1 MNKKPSELYQKA
13 EDELKRAQGELYR
26 PAEDV
31 VSYSACLFSRKALTN
46 YLQALSLLYAEKNSV
61 EMGEMPTI
69 EDWISFS
76 RQYSDDLKDV
86 DFSSLNCKC
95 NEILEDES
103 EQIVFCTSVDK
114 VHHCSELAEKV
125 REILVK
131 EFPSAL

>member
-13 EDELKRAQGELYR
+13 DDELQRAQNELYR

-46 YLQALSLLYAEKNSV
+46 YIQALSILYAEREGVSI
-61 EMGEMPTI
+61 GEMNTI
-69 EDWISFS
+69 EEWIDFS
-76 RQYSDDLKDV
+76 RKYSDELKEV

-125 REILVK
+125 REILTN
-131 EFPSAL
+131 EFQSEL

>member
-1 MNKKPSELYQKA
+1 MKKKPSELYQKA

>member
-1 MNKKPSELYQKA
+1 MNKKPSDLYKKA
-13 EDELKRAQGELYR
+13 EEELKRAQGELYR

-31 VSYSACLFSRKALTN
+31 VSYSACLFSRKALTD
-46 YLQALSLLYAEKNSV
+46 YLQALSLLYAEKNGV
-61 EMGEMPTI
+61 EMGDMPAI
-69 EDWISFS
+69 EDWIRFS

-95 NEILEDES
+95 NDILEDES

-125 REILVK
+125 RDILIK

>member
-31 VSYSACLFSRKALTN
+31 VSYSACLFSRKALAN

>member
-46 YLQALSLLYAEKNSV
+46 YLQALSVLYAEKNNV

-76 RQYSDDLKDV
+76 RQFSEELKDV

-125 REILVK
+125 RDILVK
-131 EFPSAL
+131 EFPEAL

>member
-1 MNKKPSELYQKA
+1 MKKKPSELYQKA

-46 YLQALSLLYAEKNSV
+46 YLQALSLLYAEKNNAGIDGMS
-61 EMGEMPTI
+61 TI
-69 EDWISFS
+69 EDWIGFS
-76 RQYSDDLKDV
+76 RQYSNDLKDV

-125 REILVK
+125 RDILVK
-131 EFPSAL
+131 EFPSAF

>member
-1 MNKKPSELYQKA
+1 MNNNPSELYRKA
-13 EDELKRAQGELYR
+13 EEELKRAQQELYR

-46 YLQALSLLYAEKNSV
+46 YLQAISLLYAEKNHLKV
-61 EMGEMPTI
+61 GEMSTI

-76 RQYSDDLKDV
+76 RQYSKDLREL

-114 VHHCSELAEKV
+114 VHHCSDLAEKV
-125 REILVK
+125 RDILVN
-131 EFPSAL
+131 EFPSVP

>member
-1 MNKKPSELYQKA
+1 MKKKPSDLYQKA

-46 YLQALSLLYAEKNSV
+46 YLQALSLLYAEKNNAGID
-61 EMGEMPTI
+61 EMTTI
-69 EDWISFS
+69 EDWIGFS

>member
-13 EDELKRAQGELYR
+13 EDELNRAQGELYR

>member
-1 MNKKPSELYQKA
+1 MKKKPSDLYQKA

-46 YLQALSLLYAEKNSV
+46 YLQALSLLYAEKNNAGID
-61 EMGEMPTI
+61 EMTTI

-76 RQYSDDLKDV
+76 SQFSDELKDV

-125 REILVK
+125 RDILVK

>member
-1 MNKKPSELYQKA
+1 MNKKPTELYQKA
-13 EDELKRAQGELYR
+13 EDNLKRAQGELYR

-46 YLQALSLLYAEKNSV
+46 YMKVLSMLYAERNNV
-61 EMGEMPTI
+61 EIGEMNTI
-69 EDWISFS
+69 EDWIDFS
-76 RQYSDDLKDV
+76 REYSEELKDV

-95 NEILEDES
+95 NEILEDET

-114 VHHCSELAEKV
+114 VHSCSELAEKV
-125 REILVK
+125 RDILVK

>member
-1 MNKKPSELYQKA
+1 MKKKPSELYQKA

-46 YLQALSLLYAEKNSV
+46 YLQALSLLYAEKNNAGIDGMS
-61 EMGEMPTI
+61 TI
-69 EDWISFS
+69 EDWIGFS
-76 RQYSDDLKDV
+76 RQYSGDLKDV

-125 REILVK
+125 RDILVK
-131 EFPSAL
+131 EFPSAF

>member
-46 YLQALSLLYAEKNSV
+46 YLQALSVLYAEKNNV

-76 RQYSDDLKDV
+76 RQFSEELKDV

-131 EFPSAL
+131 EFPEAL

>member
-1 MNKKPSELYQKA
+1 MKKKPSELYQKA

-46 YLQALSLLYAEKNSV
+46 YLQALSLLYAEKNNAGIDGMS
-61 EMGEMPTI
+61 TI
-69 EDWISFS
+69 EDWIGFS

-125 REILVK
+125 RDILVK
-131 EFPSAL
+131 EFPSAF

>member
-1 MNKKPSELYQKA
+1 MTKKPSELYQKA

-31 VSYSACLFSRKALTN
+31 VSYSACLFSRKALTK
-46 YLQALSLLYAEKNSV
+46 YLQALSLLYAEKNNKEV
-61 EMGEMPTI
+61 GEPVTI
-69 EDWISFS
+69 EDWIRFS
-76 RQYSDDLKDV
+76 QKFNDDLKDV

-114 VHHCSELAEKV
+114 VHHCTELAEKV
-125 REILVK
+125 RDILVK
-131 EFPSAL
+131 EFPSVA